1 MSTDE
6 TPPQDDTPH
15 RDETPPQDDTQ
26 HQDETPP
33 PGRAHPEIERRRREV
48 ARDRGRRRRMVVLG
62 AIGAAVCVLAGYW
75 LATGPVLTINGVTV
89 NNYHGPDAS
98 QLQRE
103 LSSTASHGGSLLSPP
118 VDAMTA
124 VAQRFPGV
132 ETIRVSRDWPLG
144 LKVTVIPA
152 DPFAIVAAPGERS
165 VVVSPR
171 GLVMGP
177 VPHRTAR
184 PGIVLTEPIPAFGH
198 PLPNWAMQVLG
209 FLAIV
214 HAQTR
219 PRVQG
224 LTYAQGQ
231 LSGHLT
237 KGPVLILGTLARLP
251 EKAAAMNAV
260 LGAVSATTLSR
271 ATYLDLTVPERP
283 ALGNG
288 PLPPGI
294 LSTSTSG

>member
-6 TPPQDDTPH
+6 TPPQD
-15 RDETPPQDDTQ
+15 
-26 HQDETPP
+26 ETPP
-33 PGRAHPEIERRRREV
+33 PGRPHPEIDRRRREV

-75 LATGPVLTINGVTV
+75 LATGPVLTINGVTLK
-89 NNYHGPDAS
+89 NYHGPDAS
-98 QLQRE
+98 QLQSE
-103 LSSTASHGGSLLSPP
+103 LSSAASDGGSLLSPP
-118 VDAMTA
+118 VDTMTA

-132 ETIRVSRDWPLG
+132 EAISVSRDWPLG
-144 LKVTVIPA
+144 LTVTVIPA

-165 VVVSPR
+165 VVVSPH

-177 VPHRTAR
+177 VPHHTAR
-184 PGIVLTEPIPAFGH
+184 PSIVLTEPIPAFGH
-198 PLPNWAMQVLG
+198 PLPDWAMQVLG

-224 LTYAQGQ
+224 LTYVQGQ
-231 LSGHLT
+231 LTGHLI

-251 EKAAAMNAV
+251 EKAAALNAV
-260 LGAVSATTLSR
+260 LGRVSATALSR
-271 ATYLDLTVPERP
+271 ATYLDVTVPERP
-283 ALGNG
+283 ALGTG
-288 PLPPGI
+288 PLPPGA
-294 LSTSTSG
+294 G